1 MQPDVVYI
9 FFMHMLYG
17 AFGEGAGNSFAAVIG
32 VDGNVGDEIEA
43 FLALPKRDQAGI
55 ADDAPVFLPDV
66 TGEGQAGT
74 ICHAVRPFEKGAVT
88 CRAAHIL
95 HVPPAFVVHGVGE
108 TGLDQVCNGGQVAQ
122 YIERTQVGVML
133 TSRWDGDGRHC
144 GYYIIPTVIKCVFG
158 SAINFVRIA
167 SMFITLE
174 GPEGSGKTSHIPHLV
189 EFLREK
195 GHVVFPTREP
205 GGTSISEQI
214 RDILHDMKNAEMHP
228 RTETLLYQAARAQ
241 IVEQVIQPR
250 LADGEI
256 VISDRYYDS
265 TIAYQ
270 GYGHQ
275 QNLEDVR
282 ALVKYATGGLTPDL
296 TILLD
301 LDIEVGLKRK
311 TQNEVEWN
319 RMDAYTVEFHKRVRA
334 GYLEMVKAEPQRWV
348 VVNSDQAWESVQA
361 ELRRVIV
368 EKLDKQVG
376 TG

>member
-1 MQPDVVYI
+1 
-9 FFMHMLYG
+9 
-17 AFGEGAGNSFAAVIG
+17 
-32 VDGNVGDEIEA
+32 
-43 FLALPKRDQAGI
+43 
-55 ADDAPVFLPDV
+55 
-66 TGEGQAGT
+66 
-74 ICHAVRPFEKGAVT
+74 
-88 CRAAHIL
+88 
-95 HVPPAFVVHGVGE
+95 
-108 TGLDQVCNGGQVAQ
+108 
-122 YIERTQVGVML
+122 
-133 TSRWDGDGRHC
+133 
-144 GYYIIPTVIKCVFG
+144 
-158 SAINFVRIA
+158 
-167 SMFITLE
+167 MFITLE

-195 GHVVFPTREP
+195 GHIVFPTREP

-241 IVEQVIQPR
+241 IVEQVIKPR

-275 QNLEDVR
+275 QNLDQIR

-301 LDIEVGLKRK
+301 LDIEVGLQRK

-334 GYLEMVKAEPQRWV
+334 GYLEMVKAEPERWV
-348 VVNSDQAWESVQA
+348 VVNSEQAWESVQA
-361 ELRRVIV
+361 DLRKVIL
-368 EKLDKQVG
+368 EKVA
-376 TG
+376 